1 MSHGMLHPA
10 NVLGCGGSAECVP
23 FCSTLVHCQFGR
35 AVGGIRLR
43 NNGCLPIQGV
53 SRFVRAKRTTWRA
66 DLQFSIG
73 FGGLG
78 SKNLKRLL

>member
-43 NNGCLPIQGV
+43 NNGCLHIQAV
-53 SRFVRAKRTTWRA
+53 SRFVRAKRTTGRA
-66 DLQFSIG
+66 DLRFPIG
-73 FGGLG
+73 FLG
-78 SKNLKRLL
+78 SGSENLK